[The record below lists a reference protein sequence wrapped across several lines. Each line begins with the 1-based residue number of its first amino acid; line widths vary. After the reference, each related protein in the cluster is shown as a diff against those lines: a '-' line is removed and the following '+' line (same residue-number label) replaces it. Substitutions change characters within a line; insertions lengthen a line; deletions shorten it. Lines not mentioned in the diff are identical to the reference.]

1 MRLMKSICRLP
12 KHFFIVLMMI
22 PLFYSCKKES
32 IIPDSPSYN
41 YFPVEKGKWVE
52 YEVDSI
58 YHGQNDDNNDD
69 SVYTFHFQIRE
80 EIDSTY
86 LNGQGQETQIV
97 MRYRRDSDNEDWSLV
112 SVWTQT
118 LSLTGAYRVE
128 ENVPY
133 HKLAF
138 PINSSITW
146 DGNDANTEEE
156 EYYSYFDF
164 HAEDFVGGLSFDS
177 TLSVLQRDDDNYIE
191 RIYGMEKYAAGIG
204 LIFKQ
209 RDNLGKRNGVV
220 VEGLEYKMVV
230 KDYGPQ

>member
-1 MRLMKSICRLP
+1 MRLMRSIYLLP
-12 KHFFIVLMMI
+12 KYFIIVLMMI
-22 PLFYSCKKES
+22 SLFYSCKKES
-32 IIPDSPSYN
+32 IIPVSPSYN

-52 YEVDSI
+52 YDVDSI

-97 MRYRRDSDNEDWSLV
+97 MRYRRNSDNEDWSLV

-156 EYYSYFDF
+156 EFYSYFDF
-164 HAEDFVGGLSFDS
+164 HTEDFVGGLSFDS